1 MARAA
6 SRACIVGIGET
17 DYRRWGAIQ
26 DRTEFQLACQAICAA
41 AADAGLPV
49 SALDGFATYA
59 ELRIDAATLQLALG
73 MPRLRY
79 SSSVWGGRGGGS
91 CGALAHA
98 AMAVETGRA
107 DHVVVFRSLAQGQSR
122 RYGRFDPQRAQGNL
136 AAPFGLFSAPQMLAL
151 VLQRYAHDYGLR
163 PEDMAEVALACRD
176 HAQRNPRA
184 VMHGKPLTL
193 EQVLSA
199 RPIADPLRLY
209 DCCME
214 SDGACAVVITSVERA
229 RDLRGTPVAIL
240 AATEYGEGGWGVGP
254 MGSHN
259 MPAQRYATG
268 GQRDLGRE
276 LFAMAGVTP
285 ADVDTAQ
292 LYDHFTGMVLIELE
306 DFGFCGPGEG
316 GAFVRERG
324 IRWPDGALPLNTA
337 GGSLSEAYVHGL
349 NHVAEAV
356 RQLRGES
363 TSQVRDAR
371 LCLVTGGSGISPS
384 SAALLGVA

>member
-1 MARAA
+1 MARRSAT
-6 SRACIVGIGET
+6 ACIVGIGET
-17 DYRRWGAIQ
+17 EYRRWGGIQ
-26 DRTEFQLACQAICAA
+26 DRTEFQLACQAIGAA
-41 AADAGLPV
+41 ANDAGLPV
-49 SALDGFATYA
+49 KALDGFATYA
-59 ELRIDAATLQLALG
+59 ELRIDASTLQLALG
-73 MPRLRY
+73 LPRLRF

-98 AMAVETGRA
+98 AMAIESGHA
-107 DHVVVFRSLAQGQSR
+107 EHVVVFRSLAQGQSR
-122 RYGRFDPQRAQGNL
+122 RYGRFDPQRAQGNM
-136 AAPFGLFSAPQMLAL
+136 AAPYGLFSAPQMLAL
-151 VLQRYAHDYGLR
+151 VLQRYAHEYGLD
-163 PEDMAEVALACRD
+163 PADMAEVALTCRD
-176 HAQRNPRA
+176 NASRNPRA

-193 EQVLSA
+193 EQCLQA

-214 SDGACAVVITSVERA
+214 SDGACAVIVTSLERA
-229 RDLRGTPVAIL
+229 RDLRTKPVEIL

-259 MPAQRYATG
+259 MSDARYTTG

-276 LFAMAGVTP
+276 LFAMAQLAP
-285 ADVDTAQ
+285 KDVDVAQ

-306 DFGFCGPGEG
+306 DFGFCDPGAAASFARNG
-316 GAFVRERG
+316 NL
-324 IRWPDGALPLNTA
+324 RWPEGELPINTA

-363 TSQVRDAR
+363 TSQVRDAKV
-371 LCLVTGGSGISPS
+371 CLVTGGAGISPS
-384 SAALLGVA
+384 SAALLGA